1 MLGAL
6 LAAQDDGDHAGMRQ
20 ILGHTPGS
28 LRAAMLD
35 LALGE
40 LADRTA
46 TQVAE
51 ADRLAMLLGQGSSV
65 YSRLDLHDELR
76 RHQVVHPFR
85 PVTDA
90 LRWELGDRAANALRC
105 W

>member
-1 MLGAL
+1 
-6 LAAQDDGDHAGMRQ
+6 MRQ
-20 ILGHTPGS
+20 ILGHTPAA
-28 LRAAMLD
+28 LRDAMLD

-46 TQVAE
+46 AQVAE
-51 ADRLAMLLGQGSSV
+51 ADRLAMLLGRGGSV
-65 YSRLDLHDELR
+65 YSRLDLHDELL

-85 PVTDA
+85 PVAAA
-90 LRWELGDRAANALRC
+90 LRWELGDRAASALRC